1 MSNFTTKENVR
12 ALAEKD
18 FSKLNNSEKK
28 KIMIINELAC
38 HIKHG
43 FPDCAV
49 YDTEVGR
56 VKVESYGDYADL
68 LNLSGKNHSK
78 YVDKKYLRRMKYKE
92 GKK

>member
-1 MSNFTTKENVR
+1 MSIFTTKKNVR

-28 KIMIINELAC
+28 KIMKIKELAC
-38 HIKHG
+38 HTKYG
-43 FPDCAV
+43 YTDCAV

-68 LNLSGKNHSK
+68 LNLSGKNYSK
-78 YVDKKYLRRMKYKE
+78 YVDKKYLRRMKYKN